1 MHDELTEVD
10 IKKMQEEIDMRTLE
24 LTPKLKA
31 DLQHARE
38 LGDLSENDEYRSAKR
53 ELNRNYGRIRYL
65 KQMIETAIVIKDESA
80 DDTIGLFDKVT
91 LYYEEDDEEQVVVI
105 VTTLRND
112 VLNNYIS
119 KESPFGKALLGH
131 KVGDRV
137 KIDASETYS
146 YYVVVRKIEKGN
158 DDESLEISAY

>member
-1 MHDELTEVD
+1 MHDELTEID
-10 IKKMQEEIDMRTLE
+10 IKKMQDEIDYRVAE

-31 DLQHARE
+31 ELQSARE

-53 ELNRNYGRIRYL
+53 ELNRNYSRIRYL
-65 KQMIETAIVIKDESA
+65 KQMIETAVVIKVDSKA
-80 DDTIGLFDKVT
+80 DTIGLFDKVT
-91 LYYEEDDEEQVVVI
+91 LYYEEDDEEQTVVI

-119 KESPFGKALLGH
+119 KESPFGKAILGH

-137 KIDASETYS
+137 KIDVSDTYS
-146 YYVVVRKIEKGN
+146 YYVVIRKIEKGG
-158 DDESLEISAY
+158 DDDSLAINAF